1 MSIPHINDILRA
13 NEADRCVRE
22 YTLQTLKVDDLEYQR
37 RRLIRE
43 FSESRCLTDSR
54 KMHIEKIIRSLDAQI
69 AWHKK
74 RAKHWALC
82 ANLNSPIGQP
92 AVII

>member
-1 MSIPHINDILRA
+1 MSIPHINDIRRA

-22 YTLQTLKVDDLEYQR
+22 YTLQTLKVEDLEYQR
-37 RRLIRE
+37 RMLNRE
-43 FSESRCLTDSR
+43 LAEPLRLTDSR
-54 KMHIEKIIRSLDAQI
+54 KLHIEKIIWSLGAQI

-74 RAKHWALC
+74 RAKHWARC